1 MGNKSSAI
9 TPSTSPVSLS
19 GAETGFNLGRLFL
32 PRHLTAAQRGD
43 INSISFS
50 FEMRGMPRFLPLA
63 VSCPWLYY
71 STVTKSW
78 KGHLFLVLF
87 CQWGRLSALWLM
99 AFQLSNPSYN
109 TWHGGSLRPIW
120 FECPCWLL
128 EGKGGVCTQK
138 VKLAEKEF
146 SIAESSA
153 AGVPSFADDIDIS
166 T

>member
-63 VSCPWLYY
+63 VSCP
-71 STVTKSW
+71 
-78 KGHLFLVLF
+78 
-87 CQWGRLSALWLM
+87 
-99 AFQLSNPSYN
+99 
-109 TWHGGSLRPIW
+109 
-120 FECPCWLL
+120 
-128 EGKGGVCTQK
+128 
-138 VKLAEKEF
+138 
-146 SIAESSA
+146 
-153 AGVPSFADDIDIS
+153 
-166 T
+166 